1 MVLAAQGL
9 KTKAGEHAPAPP
21 PLQTERKVE
30 KGPLFAHN
38 DPPHKNP
45 GYGPVRKTDSDNL
58 NSNVIRC
65 MTSTS
70 RPVQI
75 EANLLYPDICDKKVW
90 FFWSDQKKNQPIST
104 LAECVL
110 GTLAGGHY

>member
-45 GYGPVRKTDSDNL
+45 GYGPGSGDFLKRFFCL
-58 NSNVIRC
+58 NQV
-65 MTSTS
+65 
-70 RPVQI
+70 
-75 EANLLYPDICDKKVW
+75 
-90 FFWSDQKKNQPIST
+90 
-104 LAECVL
+104 
-110 GTLAGGHY
+110 

>member
-45 GYGPVRKTDSDNL
+45 GYGPDRTSTFRDMLRKRIVHGRPNGPTARRPNAATSSFSPLRPCVL
-58 NSNVIRC
+58 NS
-65 MTSTS
+65 
-70 RPVQI
+70 
-75 EANLLYPDICDKKVW
+75 E
-90 FFWSDQKKNQPIST
+90 
-104 LAECVL
+104 
-110 GTLAGGHY
+110 

>member
-45 GYGPVRKTDSDNL
+45 GYGPVRRRIL
-58 NSNVIRC
+58 I
-65 MTSTS
+65 
-70 RPVQI
+70 I
-75 EANLLYPDICDKKVW
+75 
-90 FFWSDQKKNQPIST
+90 
-104 LAECVL
+104 
-110 GTLAGGHY
+110 